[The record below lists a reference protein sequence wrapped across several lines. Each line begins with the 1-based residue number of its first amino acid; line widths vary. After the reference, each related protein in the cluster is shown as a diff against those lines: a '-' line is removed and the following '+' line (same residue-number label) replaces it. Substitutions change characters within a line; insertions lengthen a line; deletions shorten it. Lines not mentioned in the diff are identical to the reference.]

1 MWKLQISLFGILFV
15 VIFVQAT
22 IVPLVWSPLRID
34 LFIGMIIGLIIHTP
48 YSQGFPFIIL
58 ASLVL
63 QAFSGARLGYLPLLY
78 VFTYLCI
85 DLLKNIVY
93 LENVFTQLIIG
104 FLFYLITT
112 MAVFASMHVSIIDMN
127 LGILFFGALVTGC
140 MSPVMTSLV
149 SHLKSTYES

>member
-15 VIFVQAT
+15 VIFVEAT
-22 IVPLVWSPLRID
+22 VIPHVWSPLRVD

-48 YSQGFPFIIL
+48 YSQGFPFVIL
-58 ASLVL
+58 ASLFL

-93 LENVFTQLIIG
+93 LENVFTQLTIG
-104 FLFYLITT
+104 FLFFLVTT
-112 MAVFASMHVSIIDMN
+112 TAVVASVQGSIIDTN
-127 LGILFFGALVTGC
+127 LGALLFGAVLTGS
-140 MSPVMTSLV
+140 MSPIMATLV
-149 SHLKSTYES
+149 RHLKSTYES